1 MREIRCVFSTVRLVH
16 SVFVRA
22 ETIRYYRDE
31 ITVNFDI
38 IQDYLKMLWQHRLEI
53 TFIDIKV
60 FVNGERASKLA
71 EFRLK
76 GMIDTTLM
84 QGDGTIPMTKLQI
97 SILIDKVKSIKNAAR
112 GMNPNGDTETEE

>member
-1 MREIRCVFSTVRLVH
+1 
-16 SVFVRA
+16 
-22 ETIRYYRDE
+22 
-31 ITVNFDI
+31 
-38 IQDYLKMLWQHRLEI
+38 LWQHRLEI

-60 FVNGERASKLA
+60 FINGERASKRA

-112 GMNPNGDTETEE
+112 GMNSNGDTETEE